1 MITLMSASPSEVVSV
16 LTKQKIAEL
25 KAQYGSRVAKY
36 AIELRRAAKE
46 LLQAGGADWGI
57 PQFATKIKAF

>member
-25 KAQYGSRVAKY
+25 KAQYGPRVAKY

-46 LLQAGGADWGI
+46 LLQAGGAD
-57 PQFATKIKAF
+57 